1 MLQAHEKRK
10 AEVAAFR
17 AAVAAALDERDQEAR
32 DIIAAY
38 EKAKKRA
45 IRQVAESPDDM
56 EDAVSPDYALSEGGA
71 PAVNATAVKMSS
83 A

>member
-1 MLQAHEKRK
+1 MLQAHERRK

-32 DIIAAY
+32 DIIATY

-45 IRQVAESPDDM
+45 IRQVAESPGDM
-56 EDAVSPDYALSEGGA
+56 EDAVSCALCLSV
-71 PAVNATAVKMSS
+71 PP
-83 A
+83 